1 LGEFVEK
8 KKCDACKKIW
18 LVEKFDQH
26 QCIPVG
32 RKPRKPTV
40 KQTKPEKMKLDGV
53 VKGSPLIFFNRI
65 SS

>member
-1 LGEFVEK
+1 MGEFVEK
-8 KKCDACKKIW
+8 KKCNVCKKIW

-26 QCIPVG
+26 QCISTP
-32 RKPRKPTV
+32 RKARKPTV
-40 KQTKPEKMKLDGV
+40 KESKPEKMKLDGV